1 MLVLRRISSE
11 GVEMNHVVGD
21 NYTYIHRDTNPEE
34 FRRTFKA
41 VFDRD
46 HVADLDPAA
55 DKDTKNCYAFVCHG
69 HIQPLYKN
77 QKNFMMTENG
87 NTFANLTY
95 K

>member
-11 GVEMNHVVGD
+11 GIEMNHVVGD
-21 NYTYIHRDTNPEE
+21 TYTYIHRDTNSEE
-34 FRRTFKA
+34 FRKTFKA

-46 HVADLDPAA
+46 PISFNGLADN
-55 DKDTKNCYAFVCHG
+55 DTKNCYAFVCHHG
-69 HIQPLYKN
+69 HTQPLYKN

-87 NTFANLTY
+87 NTFANLSY

>member
-1 MLVLRRISSE
+1 MLVLRRISGD

-21 NYTYIHRDTNPEE
+21 SYTYIHREINPKQ
-34 FRRTFKA
+34 FRETFKV
-41 VFDRD
+41 VFDKD
-46 HVADLDPAA
+46 HVADNDESA
-55 DKDTKNCYAFVCHG
+55 DKNTKDCYAFVCCG
-69 HIQPLYKN
+69 YIQPLYKN